1 MKSGLAAMRP
11 CGWFMLLVALPAA
24 LAGCGEQAAR
34 LDRMEGIDPRF
45 AADAARLRA
54 DPVACLR
61 DLVERA
67 ESLRQYRLRFYR
79 QERLGLP
86 AVLGPMEDIQARFR
100 AEPFSVKFDW
110 RDERMPYYESV
121 YNAAGDGG
129 MLIVRERKGAL
140 PFLPPMVRSM
150 DPEFPVKIGRAKNPI
165 TEFGLARLARRTLLP
180 FEDPQLAGVMTIAYQ
195 GIVLLDPTGRPAHY
209 LLIQRPRT
217 PGYAYTRQDFYIDA
231 ETMLPAGT
239 DLYLPDGQL
248 DARYRYAEID
258 TAVTFT
264 DDDFRLSTR
273 HPAPA
278 QAAASAPAGGKTG
291 G

>member
-1 MKSGLAAMRP
+1 MKRALEAAKVYAL
-11 CGWFMLLVALPAA
+11 FMTCAALPAG
-24 LAGCGEQAAR
+24 LAGCGAR
-34 LDRMEGIDPRF
+34 AVAPDRLSGIDPRF
-45 AADAARLRA
+45 AADAARLQA
-54 DPVACLR
+54 DPVGCLR
-61 DLVERA
+61 VLVERA
-67 ESLRQYRLRFYR
+67 EALRQYRLRFYR

-86 AVLGPMEDIQARFR
+86 ATLGPMEDIRARFR

-110 RDERMPYYESV
+110 LDEHMPYYESV

-129 MLIVRERKGAL
+129 MLIVRERRGAL
-140 PFLPPMVRSM
+140 PFLPPMVRAM
-150 DPEFPVKIGRAKNPI
+150 DPEFPVKIGRAKNSI

-180 FEDPQLAGVMTIAYQ
+180 FEDPRLAGAMSIAYQ
-195 GIVLLDPTGRPAHY
+195 GVVALDPTGRPAHY

-258 TAVTFT
+258 PAATFT
-264 DDDFRLSTR
+264 DEDFRLSVG
-273 HPAPA
+273 HPAPKD
-278 QAAASAPAGGKTG
+278 AATAPAGGKTG
-291 G
+291 S